1 MDELT
6 FTVEGKPE
14 PGGSKK
20 GFLHPH
26 TKQVIVVDANAKVK
40 PWRNLVASVAQQ
52 RFGLLV
58 LEGPLAVTFKFYVER
73 PKGHYGT
80 GANELHVRESAPA
93 RPGVR
98 PDVLK
103 LARAVEDA
111 LTDILWRDDA
121 QIVEEHIEKH
131 YGLPQRVEIH
141 VRQLEETVVQVE
153 GQLALSA

>member
-20 GFLHPH
+20 GFVHPH
-26 TKQVIVVDANAKVK
+26 TGVVVIVDANAKVK
-40 PWRNLVASVAQQ
+40 PWKNLVASVGMKLTDLDL
-52 RFGLLV
+52 F
-58 LEGPLAVTFKFYVER
+58 EGPLSVTFKFYLER

-80 GANELHVRESAPA
+80 GANALKVKDSAPA
-93 RPGVR
+93 HPTSR

-111 LTDILWRDDA
+111 LTDVVWRDDA
-121 QIVEEHIEKH
+121 QIVHEVIEKH

-141 VRQLEETVVQVE
+141 VRELEETVVQRE
-153 GQLALSA
+153 GQLALA